1 MQYVLKMISYI
12 WFLDMELKK
21 KGEEKITTL
30 KHFKRY
36 GREWACVC

>member
-1 MQYVLKMISYI
+1 
-12 WFLDMELKK
+12 MELKK

-36 GREWACVC
+36 GRE